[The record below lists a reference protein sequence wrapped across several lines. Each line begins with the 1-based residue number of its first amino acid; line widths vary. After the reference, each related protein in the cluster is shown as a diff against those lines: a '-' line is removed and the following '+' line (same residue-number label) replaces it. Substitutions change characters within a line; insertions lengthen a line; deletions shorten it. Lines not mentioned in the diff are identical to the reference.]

1 MSVQSKARHQQMMS
15 FLHEVGEAK
24 VNELSQKFNVTEETI
39 RRDLARLEKDGLLI
53 RKHGGAV
60 PQDVITNELSFDQRK
75 IQNIKEK
82 TAIAE
87 LALKHIEAGDS
98 IFLDGST
105 TTWQMARKMPDIPL
119 TIISDS
125 IRVLVSLANHKNITL
140 VSIGGVL
147 CPATQT
153 MLGPNAI
160 SSINNYYVDKYFFS
174 CQGLDSEWG
183 VSDNNYDVAA
193 VKIAM
198 LAQSKKHFLLLDN
211 QKVHKRSLVLF
222 ASLKEVDHI
231 ITDSNTAQNF
241 IPSSENIQVSIA
253 KI

>member
-1 MSVQSKARHQQMMS
+1 MSVQSKARHQQIIS
-15 FLHEVGEAK
+15 FLKEAGQAK
-24 VNELSQKFNVTEETI
+24 VHELSAKFQVTEETI
-39 RRDLARLEKDGLLI
+39 RRDLAKLENDDLLI

-60 PQDVITNELSFDQRK
+60 PQNTIPDELSFDQRK

-82 TAIAE
+82 TVIAE
-87 LALKHIEAGDS
+87 LALKHIEEGDT

-105 TTWQMARKMPDIPL
+105 TTWQMARNMPDIPL

-125 IRVLVSLANHKNITL
+125 IRVLVSLSKHKNITL
-140 VSIGGVL
+140 VSIGGVI

-160 SSINNYYVDKYFFS
+160 SSIKNYYVDKYFFS
-174 CQGLDSEWG
+174 CQGLDPDWG

-198 LAQSKKHFLLLDN
+198 IEQSNKHFLLLDN
-211 QKVHKRSLVLF
+211 QKLNKRSLVLF

-231 ITDSNTAQNF
+231 ITDSNTAQDF
-241 IPSSENIQVSIA
+241 IPSSENIEVSIA
-253 KI
+253 SL